1 MNGWNDWNDW
11 NRYSL
16 EPVLMFYLIQLLN
29 GVQYGL
35 LLFLLAS
42 GLTLIFGIMG
52 VINLAHGSFYMMGAY
67 LAFWLAR
74 VTGSFWL
81 AIPLGLVIALG
92 VGILLEIT
100 LISRLYKRDHLY
112 QVLLTFGLILIF
124 EELRSIL
131 FGDDVHGVTV
141 PALLDYSIRLTDTM
155 SYPVYRLFITAVCL
169 LLAGAMYLIIHKTRL
184 GMMIRAGSSNRE
196 MAASLGVNIPLLFA
210 LVFAFGTALAAF
222 AGMIAAPISS
232 VFPGMGNHILII
244 CFVVVVIGGIGSI
257 NGAMVA
263 SMAIG
268 FADTFGKVFAPE
280 YSGIAVYLLMAII
293 LLWRPQG
300 LANKM

>member
-1 MNGWNDWNDW
+1 
-11 NRYSL
+11 
-16 EPVLMFYLIQLLN
+16 MFYLIQLLN

-52 VINLAHGSFYMMGAY
+52 VMNLAHGSFYMIGAY
-67 LAFWLAR
+67 LAYWL
-74 VTGSFWL
+74 VKITGGLWL
-81 AIPLGLVIALG
+81 AIPLGLAIALIIG
-92 VGILLEIT
+92 LALEQT
-100 LISRLYKRDHLY
+100 FFSRLYKRDHLY

-131 FGDDVHGVTV
+131 FGDDVHGVAV
-141 PALLDYSIRLTDTM
+141 PALLDFSIPLTDTL
-155 SYPVYRLFITAVCL
+155 SYPVYRLFLTGVCL
-169 LLAGAMYLIIHKTRL
+169 MLAGAMVLVIRKTRL

-222 AGMIAAPISS
+222 AGMVAAPISS
-232 VFPGMGNHILII
+232 VFPGMGNQILII

-257 NGAMVA
+257 YGAMIA
-263 SMAIG
+263 SLAIG
-268 FADTFGKVFAPE
+268 LADTLGKVLAPE
-280 YSGIAVYLLMAII
+280 LSGIAIYLLMAVI

-300 LANKM
+300 LANKA

>member
-1 MNGWNDWNDW
+1 
-11 NRYSL
+11 
-16 EPVLMFYLIQLLN
+16 MFYLIQLLN

-52 VINLAHGSFYMMGAY
+52 VMNLAHGSFYMIGAY
-67 LAFWLAR
+67 LAYWLIKIS
-74 VTGSFWL
+74 GSLWL
-81 AIPLGLVIALG
+81 AIPLGLGIALAIG
-92 VGILLEIT
+92 AVLEQT
-100 LISRLYKRDHLY
+100 FFSRLYKRDHLY

-131 FGDDVHGVTV
+131 FGDDVHGVAV
-141 PALLDYSIRLTDTM
+141 PPLLDFSIPLTDTL
-155 SYPVYRLFITAVCL
+155 SYPVYRLFLTGVCL
-169 LLAGAMYLIIHKTRL
+169 LLAGAMALVIRKTRL

-222 AGMIAAPISS
+222 AGMVAAPISS
-232 VFPGMGNHILII
+232 VFPGMGNQILII

-257 NGAMVA
+257 YGAMIA
-263 SMAIG
+263 SLAIG
-268 FADTFGKVFAPE
+268 LADTLGKVLAPE
-280 YSGIAVYLLMAII
+280 LSGIAIYLLMAVI

-300 LANKM
+300 LANKA

>member
-1 MNGWNDWNDW
+1 M
-11 NRYSL
+11 
-16 EPVLMFYLIQLLN
+16 VYLIQLLN

-52 VINLAHGSFYMMGAY
+52 VINLAHGSFYMIGAY
-67 LAFWLAR
+67 LAYWLAK
-74 VTGSFWL
+74 VTGSLWL
-81 AIPLGLVIALG
+81 AIPVGFLAALVMGIAL
-92 VGILLEIT
+92 ETT
-100 LISRLYKRDHLY
+100 LFSRLYKRDHLY

-131 FGDDVHGVTV
+131 FGDEVHGVSM
-141 PALLDYSIRLTDTM
+141 PAVLDFSIRLTDTL
-155 SYPVYRLFITAVCL
+155 SYPAYRLFITAVCL
-169 LLAGAMYLIIHKTRL
+169 IIAGTMYFLIQKTRL
-184 GMMIRAGSSNRE
+184 GMRIRAGSNNRE

-222 AGMIAAPISS
+222 AGIIAAPIST
-232 VFPGMGNHILII
+232 VFPGMGNQILIV

-257 NGAMVA
+257 NGAMIA
-263 SMAIG
+263 SLAIG
-268 FADTFGKVFAPE
+268 LADTVGKIVAPE
-280 YSGIAVYLLMAII
+280 FSGVAVYLLMAII

-300 LANKM
+300 LAHAV

>member
-1 MNGWNDWNDW
+1 
-11 NRYSL
+11 
-16 EPVLMFYLIQLLN
+16 MFYLIQLLN

-52 VINLAHGSFYMMGAY
+52 VINLAHGSFYMIGAY
-67 LAFWLAR
+67 LAYWFAKL
-74 VTGSFWL
+74 TGSLWL
-81 AIPLGLVIALG
+81 AIPIGIVIAFAIGL
-92 VGILLEIT
+92 LLETAIF
-100 LISRLYKRDHLY
+100 SRLYKRDHLY

-131 FGDDVHGVTV
+131 FGDEVHGVAI
-141 PALLDYSIRLTDTM
+141 PALLDYSIPLTDTL

-169 LLAGAMYLIIHKTRL
+169 AVAGLLYFVIHKTRI
-184 GMMIRAGSSNRE
+184 GMMIRAGTSNRE

-210 LVFAFGTALAAF
+210 LVFAVGMCLAAF
-222 AGMIAAPISS
+222 AGAIAAPISS
-232 VFPGMGNHILII
+232 VFPGMGNQILII

-257 NGAMVA
+257 NGAMIA
-263 SMAIG
+263 SLAIG
-268 FADTFGKVFAPE
+268 FADTVGKVIAAE
-280 YSGIAVYLLMAII
+280 YSAIAVYLVMALI

-300 LANKM
+300 IANKA